1 MPRLNILFV
10 VSECVPFAKTGGLA
24 DVAGA
29 LPAALADR
37 GHDVRIVLPRYRV
50 TKKHPATPLGEVLVV
65 PVGGMDTYGGVLVT
79 RLPRSPGE
87 VRPPGSPALPTAT
100 VYFLEHDHLFD
111 RDGVYGDSNGD
122 FGDNLAR
129 FTFLS
134 RGALELCN
142 LVGFRPDVIH
152 VQDWPTSLVPIYL
165 NTLYRK
171 TPLGAAASVL
181 TVHNLA
187 YQGWFGQR
195 DLPVT
200 GLGWDTYFRGGLSRS
215 RSINLLQGGLVHS
228 TMVSTVSPR
237 YAAEIQTRDGGEGM
251 DGLLRARGDV
261 VGILNGIDEDVWN
274 PATDKHLAA
283 RYSVKD
289 LSGKAVC
296 KAALQ
301 REMGLPERP
310 DVPLIG
316 LVSRLVKQKGID
328 VFAESLDRLLSEDVQ
343 IVVLGSG
350 EGWAEDLFTRLSH
363 TTPHFRAY
371 IGMNEPLSHR
381 IEAGA
386 DLFLMPSRYEPCGL
400 NQMYS
405 QRYGTLPI
413 VRAVGGL
420 DDTVDNHVTGF
431 KFEELSAD
439 ALAQSVEWALHV
451 YRHEP
456 EHFRGMQLRAM
467 RKPQG
472 WSHASRQ
479 YEAMFRLA
487 MSRRRAEMRR

>member
-29 LPAALADR
+29 LPAALAER
-37 GHDVRIVLPRYRV
+37 GHDVRVVMPRYRV
-50 TKKHPATPLGEVLVV
+50 TKKHAATRLDGVLVV
-65 PVGGMDTYGGVLVT
+65 PLGGGDAYGSILET
-79 RLPRSPGE
+79 TL
-87 VRPPGSPALPTAT
+87 PGSGGAASRAK
-100 VYFLEHDHLFD
+100 VYFLEHDNLFD
-111 RDGVYGDSNGD
+111 RGGIYGDSNGD

-134 RGALELCN
+134 RGALELCKT
-142 LVGFRPDVIH
+142 LDFWPDVVH
-152 VQDWPTSLVPIYL
+152 VQDWPTSLVPVYL
-165 NTLYRK
+165 NTVEREGR
-171 TPLGAAASVL
+171 LGRAASVL

-187 YQGWFGQR
+187 YQGWFSRG

-200 GLGWDTYFRGGLSRS
+200 GLGWDTYLRGGLERS
-215 RSINLLQGGLVHS
+215 GSINLLQAGLVHS
-228 TMVSTVSPR
+228 TMVNTVSPT
-237 YAAEIQTRDGGEGM
+237 YATEIQTREGGEGM

-261 VGILNGIDEDVWN
+261 LGILNGIDDVVWN
-274 PATDKHLAA
+274 PETDKHLAA
-283 RYSVKD
+283 HYSVKD
-289 LSGKAVC
+289 LSGKAAC

-310 DVPLIG
+310 DVPLLG
-316 LVSRLVKQKGID
+316 MVSRLVTQKGID
-328 VFAESLDRLLSEDVQ
+328 IFAAALDRILAEDVQ
-343 IVVLGSG
+343 VVVLGSG
-350 EGWAEDLFTRLSH
+350 EGWAEGLFSRLSH
-363 TTPHFRAY
+363 GTPHFRAF
-371 IGMNEPLSHR
+371 IGMNEPLSHQ

-405 QRYGTLPI
+405 QRYGTLPV

-420 DDTVDNHVTGF
+420 DDTVESFKTGF
-431 KFEELSAD
+431 KFDELSGL
-439 ALAQSVEWALHV
+439 ALAQCVDWAIHT

-456 EHFRGMQLRAM
+456 AQFGAMMLRAM
-467 RKPQG
+467 RKPLG
-472 WSHASRQ
+472 WGHACRQ

-487 MSRRRAEMRR
+487 VARRRGHAGQ